1 MAGAGDQAP
10 RAANHI
16 RADSPRWAGTKDWRQ
31 KLYSRSMGTVMALL
45 FLLSWLAQSI
55 AGAAACNEQQL
66 RQLHPLVSVMSSGV
80 V

>member
-1 MAGAGDQAP
+1 
-10 RAANHI
+10 
-16 RADSPRWAGTKDWRQ
+16 
-31 KLYSRSMGTVMALL
+31 MGTVMALL